1 MKKQAFTLQHY
12 ALLSAGFLAAGRT
25 EAQTGYYEF
34 DPYFPMTFNEDVV
47 VDLDM
52 DGESDFGFFFRKE
65 WSASAGYGIQN
76 YEWYM
81 EQMASHEVV
90 ISPLLADITWT
101 SYSDFCY
108 FPAALGVAQISG
120 MIEIDEADSWG
131 KAEILARGES
141 CTSYAFLEQ
150 GDWPFS
156 GGQKDKFIGFRLSK
170 PELYYG
176 WMRIR
181 HNDNGQVNFIKD
193 YFIVPV
199 PDSGLVTPTVL
210 GMYAPAPEEL
220 SLFYAG
226 DDLMVTFPRAA
237 DESKLQDY
245 RVILRDAAFAT
256 PLTSEM
262 CEITAP
268 EDYVLVPKTGADTYT
283 VNISALTRFWT
294 GAAIEP
300 GDMIKAYVYTK
311 FDHPVTMLNGL
322 SPESEAVEF
331 SASTNI
337 PATDPD
343 PVHAWMAGGML
354 IVQADITHVQEI
366 SVYDL
371 SGRSLLHYSGA
382 ELHMVNH
389 FTIPFEAASGIYIVT
404 VRDTTGALYSTKI
417 FK

>member
-12 ALLSAGFLAAGRT
+12 ALLSAGFLAAGRA

-52 DGESDFGFFFRKE
+52 DGENDFGFFFRKE
-65 WSASAGYGIQN
+65 WSVSTGYGVN
-76 YEWYM
+76 DFTFNM
-81 EQMASHEVV
+81 EQFGSHQVMVV
-90 ISPLLADITWT
+90 PLDADFSFTI
-101 SYSDFCY
+101 YSNTCY
-108 FPAALGVAQISG
+108 FPAATGVDKLASFEVIG
-120 MIEIDEADSWG
+120 PDNEWDV
-131 KAEILARGES
+131 AEIMARGES
-141 CTSYAFLEQ
+141 CTSYAFLKQ
-150 GDWPFS
+150 GEWLFT
-156 GGQKDKFIGFRLSK
+156 GGQQDRFVGFRLST
-170 PELYYG
+170 PEHYYG

-181 HNDNGQVNFIKD
+181 HNDSGNVDYIKD
-193 YFIVPV
+193 YFISPA
-199 PDSGLVTPTVL
+199 PDTEVMTPEVDSL
-210 GMYAPAPEEL
+210 YAPAPEEL

-268 EDYVLVPKTGADTYT
+268 EDYVLVPKTGADTYS

-300 GDMIKAYVYTK
+300 GDMMKAYVYTK

-322 SPESEAVEF
+322 SPESESVEY
-331 SASTNI
+331 SASTDI
-337 PATDPD
+337 PASDPD
-343 PVHAWMAGGML
+343 PVHAWMTGGML
-354 IVQADITHVQEI
+354 IVQADGTRVQEI

-404 VRDTTGALYSTKI
+404 VHDTTGALYSTKI

>member
-52 DGESDFGFFFRKE
+52 DGENDFGFFFRKE
-65 WSASAGYGIQN
+65 WSVSTGYGVN
-76 YEWYM
+76 DFTFNM
-81 EQMASHEVV
+81 EQFGSHQVMVV
-90 ISPLLADITWT
+90 PLDADFSFTI
-101 SYSDFCY
+101 YSNTCY
-108 FPAALGVAQISG
+108 FPAATGVDKLTSFEVIG
-120 MIEIDEADSWG
+120 PDNEWDV
-131 KAEILARGES
+131 AEIMARGES
-141 CTSYAFLEQ
+141 CTSYAFLKQ
-150 GDWPFS
+150 GEWLFS
-156 GGQKDKFIGFRLSK
+156 GGQRDRFVGFRLSK
-170 PELYYG
+170 PEHYYG

-181 HNDNGQVNFIKD
+181 HNDSGNVDHIKD
-193 YFIVPV
+193 YFISPA
-199 PDSGLVTPTVL
+199 PDTEVMTPEVDSL
-210 GMYAPAPEEL
+210 YAPAPEEL

-268 EDYVLVPKTGADTYT
+268 EDYMLVPKTGADDYT

-322 SPESEAVEF
+322 SPESESVEY
-331 SASTNI
+331 SASTDI
-337 PATDPD
+337 PASDPD
-343 PVHAWMAGGML
+343 PVHAWMTGGML
-354 IVQADITHVQEI
+354 IVQADGTRVQEI

-389 FTIPFEAASGIYIVT
+389 FTIPFEPASGIYIVT